1 MRNQIVAGNWKMN
14 NTTAETELLL
24 NNLLEHQIR
33 EDVKVY
39 VTPAFTQLSQSVAKL
54 EGSPIQVAAQ
64 NMNAASSG
72 AHTGEVSSSMLKGVG
87 VNTVILGH

>member
-39 VTPAFTQLSQSVAKL
+39 VTPAFT
-54 EGSPIQVAAQ
+54 
-64 NMNAASSG
+64 
-72 AHTGEVSSSMLKGVG
+72 
-87 VNTVILGH
+87 